1 MKITKKQLIK
11 LIKEF
16 KINPDYQSFF
26 DFSSLTPSDG
36 GGDNLPP
43 LPPNDEGGGG
53 NGGSGSNYPQI
64 LVNKLVNDELSDF
77 KSGDIYGMPE
87 VCTAELSGSTL
98 DVAADNQ
105 NSSIQI
111 MFSFYVHNLGQTE
124 IVDLVSFSCKD
135 QSAVNDLYNGITR
148 LKIRLANKTEAS
160 LNREL
165 NKLGVEFIRRYMLTI
180 PGDDENE

>member
-1 MKITKKQLIK
+1 MKITKKQLK
-11 LIKEF
+11 ELIKEF
-16 KINPDYQSFF
+16 KINPNYASFF

-43 LPPNDEGGGG
+43 LPPSDNGGGG
-53 NGGSGSNYPQI
+53 GWSGSNYPQM

-77 KSGDIYGMPE
+77 KSGEIYGMPE
-87 VCTAELSGSTL
+87 VCTAELNGCTL

-111 MFSFYVHNLGQTE
+111 MFSFYVYDLGQTE

-135 QSAVNDLYNGITR
+135 QLAVNDLYGGITR

-160 LNREL
+160 LNREI
-165 NKLGVEFIRRYMLTI
+165 NKLGMEFIRRYMLTI